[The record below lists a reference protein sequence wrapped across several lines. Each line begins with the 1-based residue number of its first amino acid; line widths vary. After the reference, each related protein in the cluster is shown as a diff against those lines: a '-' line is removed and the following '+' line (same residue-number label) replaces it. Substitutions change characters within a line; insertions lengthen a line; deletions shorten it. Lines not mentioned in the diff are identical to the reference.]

1 MYTLIQSFIVKQ
13 IYLFNYSYQPKLLYK
28 RNQKMNTTTQAMQ
41 QNTAQESEKPTL
53 QDVARR
59 AFSVDELETAQQYIT
74 DAVELAKAEGIEPIF
89 NFDVTEDLPTG
100 YGLAVIPLT
109 ERVTGKG
116 NVTKGLCIA
125 AYPTVNTIL
134 ADDSGESWIVKQIT
148 DILVRNIKSA
158 AMPSEDGSITS
169 IPFKVQD
176 FTTST
181 RSSALAAF
189 NAVASL
195 YVKALKDKGLKFMSK
210 GLLRQ
215 VLSSAAFAKQQF
227 PRIGQENWQVVL
239 SSMKSHAAKE
249 GIDAGIL
256 AHWETT
262 RDTVEVSMS
271 DVDLSDID
279 GLVE

>member
-1 MYTLIQSFIVKQ
+1 
-13 IYLFNYSYQPKLLYK
+13 
-28 RNQKMNTTTQAMQ
+28 MNTETNQ
-41 QNTAQESEKPTL
+41 AQESEKLTL
-53 QDVARR
+53 QDVARKS
-59 AFSVDELETAQQYIT
+59 FSVDELEKAQEYIGE
-74 DAVELAKAEGIEPIF
+74 AVAAAKAEGVEPVF
-89 NFDVTEDLPTG
+89 NFDINENLPEG
-100 YGLAVIPLT
+100 YGLSVIPLT

-125 AYPTVNTIL
+125 AVPSVNTIL
-134 ADDSGESWIVKQIT
+134 EDDTGESWIVKQIT

-158 AMPSEDGSITS
+158 AMPSDDGSITS
-169 IPFKVQD
+169 LPFRVLD

-181 RSSALAAF
+181 RASALAAF

-227 PRIGQENWQVVL
+227 PRIGQDNWQVVI

-249 GIDAGIL
+249 GLDSGIL
-256 AHWETT
+256 SHWEKT
-262 RDTVEVSMS
+262 RDEVEVSTA
-271 DVDLSDID
+271 DIDLSDID
-279 GLVE
+279 GMVE

>member
-1 MYTLIQSFIVKQ
+1 MNIQTNEAQ
-13 IYLFNYSYQPKLLYK
+13 H
-28 RNQKMNTTTQAMQ
+28 TTDT
-41 QNTAQESEKPTL
+41 NKEQEFTL

-59 AFSVDELETAQQYIT
+59 SFSVDELENAQAYIAK
-74 DAVELAKAEGIEPIF
+74 AVEAAQAENVNPVF
-89 NFDVTEDLPTG
+89 NFDVNEELPNG

-109 ERVTGKG
+109 ERVTGQG

-125 AYPTVNTIL
+125 AVPSVNEIL
-134 ADDSGESWIVKQIT
+134 ADDSGESWIIKQIT

-158 AMPSEDGSITS
+158 AMPSDDGTITS
-169 IPFKVQD
+169 IPFKVVD

-189 NAVASL
+189 NSVAPL

-215 VLSSAAFAKQQF
+215 VLSSAAFAEQQF
-227 PRIGQENWQVVL
+227 PRIDQDNWQVVIN
-239 SSMKSHAAKE
+239 SMKNHAAKE

-256 AHWETT
+256 THWENT
-262 RDTVEVSMS
+262 RDQVEVSTAEIDLTDIEEMWNKES
-271 DVDLSDID
+271 DK
-279 GLVE
+279 

>member
-1 MYTLIQSFIVKQ
+1 
-13 IYLFNYSYQPKLLYK
+13 
-28 RNQKMNTTTQAMQ
+28 MN
-41 QNTAQESEKPTL
+41 AQVENVTEEKITL
-53 QDVARR
+53 QDIARR
-59 AFSVDELETAQQYIT
+59 SFSVDELENAQKYIGE
-74 DAVELAKAEGIEPIF
+74 AVAVAKAEGVEPIF
-89 NFDVTEDLPTG
+89 NFDVNENLPEG

-109 ERVTGKG
+109 ERVAGQG

-125 AYPTVNTIL
+125 AVPSVNTIL
-134 ADDSGESWIVKQIT
+134 ADDSGESWVVKQIT

-158 AMPSEDGSITS
+158 AMPSDDGSITS

-227 PRIGQENWQVVL
+227 PRIGQDNWLVVIG
-239 SSMKSHAAKE
+239 SMKTHAAKE
-249 GIDAGIL
+249 GLDSGIL
-256 AHWETT
+256 SHWENT
-262 RDTVEVSMS
+262 RDQVEVSTTEI
-271 DVDLSDID
+271 DLSDID
-279 GLVE
+279 GMVE